1 VAEPARTA
9 ADPLAIGRHRA
20 AHSCKPLPLADA
32 AARAHTR
39 ELIRETYGASGSASA
54 AAPKPPSAPPP
65 AKRVKKAG
73 SAAIELMR
81 LKQFSK
87 QGRGEVRERADRW
100 HLRIQIDLKAEGAW
114 TEPATREA
122 DRKLEGTYWKK
133 VRRSEAKTGVGASG
147 G

>member
-1 VAEPARTA
+1 
-9 ADPLAIGRHRA
+9 
-20 AHSCKPLPLADA
+20 
-32 AARAHTR
+32 
-39 ELIRETYGASGSASA
+39 
-54 AAPKPPSAPPP
+54 
-65 AKRVKKAG
+65 
-73 SAAIELMR
+73 MR